1 MILSVFRTF
10 KKKQI
15 MAENN
20 NKGSREFSL
29 STLAVDNG
37 TSIFILTLMIL
48 IFGVFSYQATPKE
61 QYPEVDWPT
70 VYINTP
76 YFGNSAADIEN
87 LVTRPR
93 LAGPSAAC
101 GCVPQR
107 EKAREILAL
116 WGR

>member
-1 MILSVFRTF
+1 
-10 KKKQI
+10 

-76 YFGNSAADIEN
+76 YFGNSADRKS
-87 LVTRPR
+87 V
-93 LAGPSAAC
+93 
-101 GCVPQR
+101 V
-107 EKAREILAL
+107 
-116 WGR
+116 